1 MQVCTQTQWGVPC
14 SLQELHL
21 SQNRICGPLEAMR
34 LERMGSSLELLD
46 LSSNAMLGSFAVALY
61 GLPNLRWV
69 SIARN
74 RLNGTLPEI
83 ERQRKA
89 ALAIE
94 HLDLSENRL
103 LGTLPAST
111 SCLLRMTFLSLRDN
125 ALSGTLDS
133 LASLV
138 ALRHLDLGGNNFS
151 GALAFIQS
159 LRMLT
164 HLSLDSSLLNQTA
177 PQSFLKLGLLAMLE
191 IVVYDTSPS
200 LLMLCQ
206 LQTSPSTQLRI
217 RFSDAKSVEVVDK
230 RALCRTATLDPTRD
244 QKVFVFMASAAAP
257 LQRCC
262 SIVGLWALMAVRL
275 W

>member
-1 MQVCTQTQWGVPC
+1 
-14 SLQELHL
+14 
-21 SQNRICGPLEAMR
+21 
-34 LERMGSSLELLD
+34 
-46 LSSNAMLGSFAVALY
+46 
-61 GLPNLRWV
+61 V

-191 IVVYDTSPS
+191 IVVYDTSSS